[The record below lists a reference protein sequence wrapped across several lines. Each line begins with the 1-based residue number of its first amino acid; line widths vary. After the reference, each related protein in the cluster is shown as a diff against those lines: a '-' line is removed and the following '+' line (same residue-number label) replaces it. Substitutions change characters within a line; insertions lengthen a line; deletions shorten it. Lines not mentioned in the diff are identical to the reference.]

1 MNLAE
6 CYQLLELDEGAT
18 LAEVKSSYRRLA
30 RRYHPDINPGD
41 RSAHEKFIRLNQAY
55 QQLVRVLPSF
65 RSTPFEPETPVD
77 MDAEPPPPP
86 PPPLSELDLQL
97 KQITYRQLQEL
108 LKYRC
113 YSRAISLIEGLV
125 DRLPQDPEIRQ
136 WQAVTYQCWAKQL
149 IRDRQFEQ
157 ARDFL
162 NQALRADPENRNL
175 WVETEKDFRIIE
187 RLAGKSRKLW

>member
-1 MNLAE
+1 MNLSE
-6 CYQLLELDEGAT
+6 CYQLLELDERAT
-18 LAEVKSSYRRLA
+18 LAQVKSSYRRLA

-41 RSAHEKFIRLNQAY
+41 RAAHEKFIRLNQAY
-55 QQLVRVLPSF
+55 QQLVRVLPTF
-65 RSTPFEPETPVD
+65 RSTSVEPEVNVD
-77 MDAEPPPPP
+77 APPAPPPPP
-86 PPPLSELDLQL
+86 DLSNLDLQL
-97 KQITYRQLQEL
+97 KQVTYRQLQEL

-113 YSRAISLIEGLV
+113 YTRAISLIEGLV
-125 DRLPQDPEIRQ
+125 ERLPQDPEIRQ

-149 IRDRQFEQ
+149 IRDRQFDD

-175 WVETEKDFRIIE
+175 WVETEKDFRTID